1 MKEGGGWFSKP
12 DISDR
17 LLDAQNTDTLYEP
30 DLLTNQLR
38 GSRIILPLPEEYLPE
53 EGIER
58 LLLVSV
64 LLAPTSIL
72 LFEGGQEPLH
82 HEHRPLLWVGLLRRG
97 GEHGRVFA
105 PIGAELC
112 QASGREDKR
121 GSGETREIAI
131 ERGDGLEERLA
142 GQRDSPGTEP
152 RDGFTP

>member
-1 MKEGGGWFSKP
+1 MADFSKP

-17 LLDAQNTDTLYEP
+17 LLDAQATDTLYEP

-38 GSRIILPLPEEYLPE
+38 RPRIILPLPEEYLSE
-53 EGIER
+53 EGIEG

-64 LLAPTSIL
+64 LLAPARVL
-72 LFEGGQEPLH
+72 LFEGGQEPLQ
-82 HEHRPLLWVGLLRRG
+82 HEHRPLLRVGLLRRG
-97 GEHGRVFA
+97 CEHGRVFA

-112 QASGREDKR
+112 QAGGREDEW

-131 ERGDGLEERLA
+131 ERGDRLEKKRLA

-152 RDGFTP
+152 RARDGFTP